1 MNEDL
6 LRAIASKKLLDDQV
20 ALSQIKQLAFDIPS
34 THSIMSA
41 TTAATSA
48 TTLTTAQHSATGTIY
63 YQYSKKN
70 EEDRK
75 LFMNF
80 DSLKIIAFNVD
91 ARCDDNSVY
100 EFEDTSAISSN
111 YAITE
116 YFNVVYYDKLLIHGF
131 KLKYEINNTKNV
143 VKHLDFLT
151 QKYENIAQHND
162 FFTIDKIA
170 YKWEILHMALIWLD

>member
-6 LRAIASKKLLDDQV
+6 LRAIASKKLLDDQAT
-20 ALSQIKQLAFDIPS
+20 ALSQIQQLAFGNPS

-41 TTAATSA
+41 TTVNTHA
-48 TTLTTAQHSATGTIY
+48 TTIATAQDYATVTA
-63 YQYSKKN
+63 YQYFKKN

-100 EFEDTSAISSN
+100 EFDDTSTITSN

-116 YFNVVYYDKLLIHGF
+116 YFNIMYYDKILIPEL
-131 KLKYEINNTKNV
+131 KIKYEINNTKNV
-143 VKHLDFLT
+143 IKHLDFLT
-151 QKYENIAQHND
+151 QKYENIAQHKD
-162 FFTIDKIA
+162 LFTVYKIV
-170 YKWEILHMALIWLD
+170 YKWETLHKALI

>member
-1 MNEDL
+1 MNEYL
-6 LRAIASKKLLDDQV
+6 LRALTSKKLLDDQAT
-20 ALSQIKQLAFDIPS
+20 ALSQIQQLAFRIPS
-34 THSIMSA
+34 THSIMPA
-41 TTAATSA
+41 TTAVTSA

-116 YFNVVYYDKLLIHGF
+116 YFNVMYYDRIFTPQLKV
-131 KLKYEINNTKNV
+131 KYEINDTKNV
-143 VKHLDFLT
+143 VKHIDFFT
-151 QKYENIAQHND
+151 QKYENIAQHISS
-162 FFTIDKIA
+162 FQIGKIA
-170 YKWEILHMALIWLD
+170 NKWENLHKALI

>member
-6 LRAIASKKLLDDQV
+6 LRALASKKLLDDQV
-20 ALSQIKQLAFDIPS
+20 ALSQIQQLAFDSPS

-48 TTLTTAQHSATGTIY
+48 TTLATAQHYATGTIY
-63 YQYSKKN
+63 QYFKKN

-116 YFNVVYYDKLLIHGF
+116 YFNVMYYDKLLIPGF
-131 KLKYEINNTKNV
+131 KQVQSTKTLLITVCRIFWSICFLKDQRNTSRVSLK
-143 VKHLDFLT
+143 KS
-151 QKYENIAQHND
+151 
-162 FFTIDKIA
+162 
-170 YKWEILHMALIWLD
+170 

>member
-6 LRAIASKKLLDDQV
+6 LRAIASKKLLDDQAT
-20 ALSQIKQLAFDIPS
+20 ALSQIQQLAFGNPS

-48 TTLTTAQHSATGTIY
+48 TTLATAQHYAIGTI

-131 KLKYEINNTKNV
+131 KLKYEINDTKNV

-151 QKYENIAQHND
+151 QKYENIAQHKD

-170 YKWEILHMALIWLD
+170 YKWEILHMALI